1 MTRAGLPL
9 WLASATVRRIRG
21 AWRLIAVI
29 LAIAV
34 TSCTL
39 VTSVGLL
46 VFSTEQGGLRS
57 ALSSIPSRD
66 SDIDVYL
73 LRPTVSVKEGVDLA
87 DTAIHRVLG
96 GAATTRQDT
105 VAVSEFLPTPAL
117 DRNYPALG
125 YYGEFDAIKAHSTLV
140 GGAWPNATTLP
151 NGSVPVAL
159 PEAAAKAWGLGL
171 GSTFSTVADGAE
183 VTAEVAGLY
192 RAVHPNDS
200 YWSRDPLSGAGYKA
214 GFPKPDV
221 TLYVPTNGFG
231 PMLVAPGALAK
242 AHLPAHSYDI
252 HYRPDFRRITAD
264 QFPPL
269 LERLAEADQDVIL
282 HIGLVARGVVYTTNL
297 AEGADAI
304 GTSLVVTRS
313 TVVVVTL
320 LLLVL
325 TLAALAQ
332 TARLSND
339 AAADERRVMRA
350 RGASGGQLLALAGV
364 EAVVI
369 GVITALVSPPL
380 ASLVYRALAA
390 QPPMVAARMPA
401 DAGLPAVAWFTAAW
415 VSLAFAVVLML
426 PLLRRQDRLA
436 DASATKHRLR
446 RSGGLMRSGLDLG
459 LVALAIVVYWQLQS
473 YRSPV
478 DLSAS
483 LGVDPVLVAG
493 PAVMLVAGG
502 LVAVRLIPLASR
514 LLERFGQR
522 SRGAVVTLGVWE
534 VSRRTQKITA
544 AVLLLTLALSV
555 GTFSQTFLATWRQ
568 SQTDQATLVIGA
580 PVRVPADGALGA
592 AELPLLV
599 DGALG
604 RPQPVIRRLGALAP
618 AGSTA
623 YAEAD
628 GNPSAGSS
636 TAILGLTP
644 ADRALISRDRL
655 GSEGGTTIR
664 TALAQ
669 SPALVDGVALP
680 GTAVGIGLTV
690 RAGDDTAPLA
700 KTTVGVNAILQ
711 DANGLFTTLDLGS
724 VPADGQ
730 QHALEGLLSARA
742 KGAAFATPLTLV
754 GLQSSVVQD
763 DDSDIPADQAAM
775 SSGFTIKLMFKD
787 LTALQPAAKGADA
800 EAPLPR
806 VALQPSGVSWT
817 ARNPDPYDQ
826 APVLTEDG
834 EWPIVIDALLPASH
848 NSGAAHLVLTS
859 WNPAL
864 SIPAVIS
871 RSIADRLHV
880 VRGMTLDV
888 ALPGTHFAVSVTGIA
903 PLVPGSTSGIQP
915 DAATDDQGGQP
926 DTVVVDHAALSRVL
940 VASGAAG
947 PLVDEWWIDVAP
959 GHGQAYL
966 QAHPTRGGVAPAES
980 SEVRALQLQQDPMR
994 VSAQAALWLAI
1005 LGAGLLAIAGFAVH
1019 TSASLR
1025 SRRTEL
1031 AQLRAIGL
1039 SRRMLVGLVGAEA
1052 VMVSVVSSAI
1062 GIGLGVLLGWLVGPL
1077 IAVSPSGAPTL
1088 PSVRV
1093 IVPWVGIALLAA
1105 VILAVVAL
1113 AVVGIARAQRTADP
1127 ASILR
1132 GADE

>member
-1 MTRAGLPL
+1 MGPPRAGLAL
-9 WLASATVRRIRG
+9 WAASVTARRIRG

-29 LAIAV
+29 LAIAI

-57 ALSSIPSRD
+57 ALSSIPSVD

-73 LRPTVSVKEGVDLA
+73 LRPSVSVKDGVDLSDA
-87 DTAIHRVLG
+87 AIKRVLD
-96 GAATTRQDT
+96 GAVTTRQDT
-105 VAVSEFLPTPAL
+105 VAVSEFLPTPSL
-117 DRNYPALG
+117 DRDVPALG
-125 YYGEFDAIKAHSTLV
+125 YFGEFDAVRKHSTLT
-140 GGAWPNATTLP
+140 GGEWPQATTSAD
-151 NGSVPVAL
+151 GAVPVAL
-159 PEAAAKAWGLGL
+159 PAAAAKAWGLRL
-171 GSTFSTVADGAE
+171 GSSFATVNGAAK
-183 VTAEVAGLY
+183 VTATVVGLY
-192 RAVHPNDS
+192 RADHPNDS
-200 YWSRDPLSGAGYKA
+200 YWSRDPLNGTGYKA

-221 TLYVPTNGFG
+221 AMYVPTNGFG
-231 PMLVAPGALAK
+231 PMLTAPGALAK
-242 AHLPAHSYDI
+242 AELPGHSYDI
-252 HYRPDFRRITAD
+252 RYRPDFTGITTE
-264 QFPPL
+264 QFGPL
-269 LERLAEADQDVIL
+269 LDRLAEANQDVIL
-282 HIGLVARGVVYTTNL
+282 HIGLVARGVVYTTDL
-297 AEGADAI
+297 ADGANAI

-339 AAADERRVMRA
+339 AAADERLIMRA
-350 RGASGGQLLALAGV
+350 RGASGGQLLALAGA
-364 EAVVI
+364 EAVLI
-369 GVITALVSPPL
+369 GVVTALASPPL
-380 ASLVYRALAA
+380 ASLAYRALAA

-401 DAGLPAVAWFTAAW
+401 DAGLPPVAWFTAAW
-415 VSLAFAVVLML
+415 VSLAFVAVLMA
-426 PLLRRQDRLA
+426 PLLRRQDRLV
-436 DASATKHRLR
+436 DATGTKHRLR
-446 RSGGLMRSGLDLG
+446 RSSGLMRSGLDLG
-459 LVALAIVVYWQLQS
+459 LVALAVVVYWQLQS

-514 LLERFGQR
+514 LLERFGRR

-534 VSRRTQKITA
+534 ISRRTQKITA

-568 SQTDQATLVIGA
+568 SQTDQAALVIGA
-580 PVRVPADGALGA
+580 PVRVPSDGALGA

-599 DGALG
+599 DGARG
-604 RPQPVIRRLGALAP
+604 KPQPVIRRLGAVAP
-618 AGSTA
+618 AGS
-623 YAEAD
+623 YSD
-628 GNPSAGSS
+628 GNPSTGSS

-644 ADRALISRDRL
+644 ADRALIARGRL
-655 GSEGGTTIR
+655 GSEGGTTIS
-664 TALAQ
+664 TALAKT
-669 SPALVDGVALP
+669 PAPVDGIPLP
-680 GTAVGIGLTV
+680 GNAVGVGVTV

-700 KTTVGVNAILQ
+700 NTTVGVTAMLQ
-711 DANGLFTTLDLGS
+711 DAHGQFTTLDLGG
-724 VPADGQ
+724 VAADGQ
-730 QHALEGLLSARA
+730 PHPLEGLLRAPA
-742 KGAAFATPLTLV
+742 KGAAFATPFTLV
-754 GLQSSVVQD
+754 GLQSSVAQAGSSEPAPD
-763 DDSDIPADQAAM
+763 DASLDT
-775 SSGFTIKLMFKD
+775 GFSIKLVFKD
-787 LTALQPAAKGADA
+787 VSALQPAAQGADA

-806 VALQPSGVSWT
+806 VALHRGGIVWN
-817 ARNPDPYDQ
+817 ARNPDPFDQ
-826 APVLTEDG
+826 APKLTEDQDG
-834 EWPIVIDALLPASH
+834 WPIAIDAVLPTSH

-859 WNPAL
+859 WNPAI

-880 VRGMTLDV
+880 SRGMTLELE
-888 ALPGTHFAVSVTGIA
+888 LPGTHLVVSVAGIA
-903 PLVPGSTSGIQP
+903 PLVPGSMSGIQP
-915 DAATDDQGGQP
+915 DVAPDGAGGQP
-926 DTVVVDHAALSRVL
+926 DTIVVDHAALSRVL
-940 VASGAAG
+940 LASGMAG
-947 PLVDEWWIDVAP
+947 PFVDEWWIDVAP
-959 GHGQAYL
+959 GQGEAYL
-966 QAHPTRGGVAPAES
+966 QAHPTRAGLAPAEC
-980 SEVRALQLQQDPMR
+980 SEVRAEQLQQDPMR

-1052 VMVSVVSSAI
+1052 VMVSLVSSVI

-1088 PSVRV
+1088 PSVQV
-1093 IVPWVGIALLAA
+1093 IVPWLGIGLLALI
-1105 VILAVVAL
+1105 ILAVVAL